1 MLKTCPECHS
11 QNTKQLSSVLARI
24 LISVYLFMLFLFFS
38 GSMDLISVILAFLP
52 IVIPYHNKCVHCNH
66 SYFTLLPQWG
76 MTSLIGNNIN
86 LIKYLF
92 GILPSML
99 TITILIYLL
108 PFTGLGRIISI
119 PLILIINS
127 TVIFVGIRR
136 SRNLKFVTRSL
147 VWMLVFLLTVFVS
160 ICLFPQE
167 DGSSVLQHILKK
179 INE

>member
-1 MLKTCPECHS
+1 
-11 QNTKQLSSVLARI
+11 
-24 LISVYLFMLFLFFS
+24 
-38 GSMDLISVILAFLP
+38 
-52 IVIPYHNKCVHCNH
+52 
-66 SYFTLLPQWG
+66 

-108 PFTGLGRIISI
+108 PFTGLGRIITI

-127 TVIFVGIRR
+127 TVIFVSIKRT
-136 SRNLKFVTRSL
+136 RNLKFVTRSL
-147 VWMLVFLLTVFVS
+147 VLMLVFLLTVFVS
-160 ICLFPQE
+160 ICLYPQE
-167 DGSSVLQHILKK
+167 DGSSVLQHILEK